1 MASEPSTASLREICA
16 FLASTWLQQQDLH
29 GKSPTE
35 ISDMY
40 FGALREIMANYNEKY
55 SSKKQSKVT
64 ARVIS
69 PGIERDDW

>member
-1 MASEPSTASLREICA
+1 MASEPSMASPREICA
-16 FLASTWLQQQDLH
+16 FLASTWLQQQNLH

-40 FGALREIMANYNEKY
+40 FGAFREIMANYNEKY
-55 SSKKQSKVT
+55 ASKKQSKAT

-69 PGIERDDW
+69 SGIERDDW